1 MKTGAYQFRI
11 THLILATFVSAGLL
25 SWWRLYGFAWVGPLL
40 LGLATFL
47 GCVAIL
53 DAAPQQ
59 PLKAAKFFGS
69 AVGIQMLV
77 LMMSPAFLALPL
89 YIPVYQSCAAFFP
102 GPIEFRRT
110 DGLVV
115 LQTMIG
121 VFCYAIIATGVWAWW
136 RGYANSEV

>member
-11 THLILATFVSAGLL
+11 THLILATVVSAALL

-47 GCVAIL
+47 GCVALL
-53 DAAPQQ
+53 DAVPQQ
-59 PLKAAKFFGS
+59 PLKVAKFFGS

-77 LMMSPAFLALPL
+77 LMLSPAIISLPL
-89 YIPVYQSCAAFFP
+89 YLPVFQSFSAFYE
-102 GPIEFRRT
+102 GPVDFRRPNP
-110 DGLVV
+110 LVI
-115 LQTMIG
+115 LQTFVG
-121 VFCYAIIATGVWAWW
+121 VFCYALIITGGWAWW